1 MVYIIRWVLLGL
13 CSAMGMALIPIYPAT
28 GCILAL
34 GCFLI
39 LAIDIDHQEGGQ
51 RERAAAEQTTR
62 PRTGLVAPTY
72 VGPPGPA

>member
-1 MVYIIRWVLLGL
+1 LTIMSLIALRVWRTCNGYIIRWVLLGL

-39 LAIDIDHQEGGQ
+39 LAIDIARQF
-51 RERAAAEQTTR
+51 
-62 PRTGLVAPTY
+62 V
-72 VGPPGPA
+72 